1 MSEHIHKAHNVSAL
15 LYHLV
20 YPTKYRRA
28 VITEAVDAALKGV
41 CFEIGNRYEI
51 TFLEIGADRDHVH
64 FLVQSVPDY
73 SPTRIVTTIKSIT
86 AREIFR
92 RVPTVRQQLWGG
104 AFWHHSS
111 GPAATTSTPSGATA
125 ARRRSATT
133 SPARGVPSAAL
144 AAVGVVLGAKRPAAV
159 FQIPRGLPRQ
169 EFHDPE
175 TAPSQAGNRANC
187 VELHPEKPF
196 PSGDTQRG

>member
-20 YPTKYRRA
+20 CPTKYRRA

-41 CFEIGNRYEI
+41 CFDIGNRYEI
-51 TFLEIGADRDHVH
+51 TFLEIGADQDHVH

-73 SPTRIVTTIKSIT
+73 SPTRLVTTIKSIT

-104 AFWHHSS
+104 AFWSSDYYVNTVGRHGSEETIRDYVAGQGRQQEYRQLHSQQ
-111 GPAATTSTPSGATA
+111 
-125 ARRRSATT
+125 
-133 SPARGVPSAAL
+133 L
-144 AAVGVVLGAKRPAAV
+144 
-159 FQIPRGLPRQ
+159 
-169 EFHDPE
+169 
-175 TAPSQAGNRANC
+175 
-187 VELHPEKPF
+187 ELF
-196 PSGDTQRG
+196 